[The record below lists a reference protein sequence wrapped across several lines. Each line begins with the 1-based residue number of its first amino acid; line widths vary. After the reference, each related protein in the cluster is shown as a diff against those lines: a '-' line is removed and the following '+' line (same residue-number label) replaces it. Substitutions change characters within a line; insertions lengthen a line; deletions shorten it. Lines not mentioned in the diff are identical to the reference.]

1 MLAGDG
7 FGAWAAV
14 HWERRGMQEALIDTC
29 DPEGQEILFRL
40 PAVIHQGVR
49 VGRPVGVV
57 DFNPLYITATLS

>member
-1 MLAGDG
+1 
-7 FGAWAAV
+7 
-14 HWERRGMQEALIDTC
+14 MQEALIDTC

-49 VGRPVGVV
+49 VGRPVGVA

>member
-1 MLAGDG
+1 M
-7 FGAWAAV
+7 
-14 HWERRGMQEALIDTC
+14 HEALVDTC
-29 DPEGQEILFRL
+29 DPEGREILLRP